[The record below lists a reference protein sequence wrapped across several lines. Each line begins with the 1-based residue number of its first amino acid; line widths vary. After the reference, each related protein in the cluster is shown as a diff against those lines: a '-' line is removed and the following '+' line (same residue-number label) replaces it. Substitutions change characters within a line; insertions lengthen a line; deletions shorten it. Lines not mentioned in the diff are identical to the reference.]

1 MHEKKKK
8 KLKKEGKNS
17 LTEARRQKPLRKI
30 EGKQQKKL
38 LWIWIGWR
46 ERERERAFWK
56 ILNSEEHMK
65 ISCFKKLSK
74 RISID
79 RKIDSI
85 DRKLHSI
92 DPATIEHRLSQADSN
107 QIFNHNFNRS
117 SNKFNRSKNRKN
129 QNFEKQSILMQKLLK
144 AQCFINKNALVWDE
158 KFFKNPWI

>member
-1 MHEKKKK
+1 MLISSNNKNSLINFERNHWKHQKSQISISLKFSLKCIKKKKK

-74 RISID
+74 RF
-79 RKIDSI
+79 SI

-92 DPATIEHRLSQADSN
+92 DPASIEPD
-107 QIFNHNFNRS
+107 IFKP
-117 SNKFNRSKNRKN
+117 KF
-129 QNFEKQSILMQKLLK
+129 
-144 AQCFINKNALVWDE
+144 
-158 KFFKNPWI
+158 

>member
-1 MHEKKKK
+1 MTKI
-8 KLKKEGKNS
+8 LS
-17 LTEARRQKPLRKI
+17 LNLDQSK
-30 EGKQQKKL
+30 
-38 LWIWIGWR
+38 R
-46 ERERERAFWK
+46 ERIAFWNFW
-56 ILNSEEHMK
+56 NSEEHVK

>member
-1 MHEKKKK
+1 MLIPSNNKNSLINFERNHWKHQKPQISISLKFSLKCMKKKN
-8 KLKKEGKNS
+8 LKKEGKNS
-17 LTEARRQKPLRKI
+17 LTGARRQKPLRKI

-74 RISID
+74 RF
-79 RKIDSI
+79 SI

-92 DPATIEHRLSQADSN
+92 DPTSIEHRSN
-107 QIFNHNFNRS
+107 QTYSNQNFNHNF
-117 SNKFNRSKNRKN
+117 
-129 QNFEKQSILMQKLLK
+129 
-144 AQCFINKNALVWDE
+144 D
-158 KFFKNPWI
+158 